1 MLIQAGRKRMCVV
14 SVPVRTNG
22 AVRPSRLFRS
32 IPQFMVTTGLTIIRV
47 YAMYNPLRIFVFAG
61 AAVALVGMA
70 PLIRFLW
77 YYANGNGSGHVQSLI
92 IGGALMVLGI
102 VTIMLGALADL
113 IGRNRVLLEQTLER
127 VRMVEEKL
135 DRAAAT
141 GADEAGQ
148 PRTRRRA

>member
-1 MLIQAGRKRMCVV
+1 M
-14 SVPVRTNG
+14 
-22 AVRPSRLFRS
+22 
-32 IPQFMVTTGLTIIRV
+32 TTGLTIIRV

-70 PLIRFLW
+70 PLVRFLW

-102 VTIMLGALADL
+102 ITIMLGALADL

-127 VRMVEEKL
+127 VRMVEEKM
-135 DRAAAT
+135 DGERA
-141 GADEAGQ
+141 GAGDDKLRPVSERKRSAV
-148 PRTRRRA
+148 R